1 MIAHLVGRGE
11 PAIGSTRF
19 GPIRPTTPV
28 HNRPACRDR
37 TIVRC
42 HHDCVRRYIDP
53 DDLDDDPWDD
63 EVDPSPIDGDGED
76 QEPSDTDVALPT
88 VGRASTPTGSVEVR
102 TTMQGLPTAIHIE
115 PSEMDRS
122 ATRLS
127 RTILLLCRQAGA
139 RAGAAHRAALLA
151 QGHPLEAVSYLRLP
165 SDRDAAA
172 VDREVDDFFDDE
184 EPGTWM
190 RRA

>member
-1 MIAHLVGRGE
+1 M
-11 PAIGSTRF
+11 
-19 GPIRPTTPV
+19 
-28 HNRPACRDR
+28 
-37 TIVRC
+37 
-42 HHDCVRRYIDP
+42 RRYIDP

-63 EVDPSPIDGDGED
+63 EVAPPASDDAGDDAQPAEG
-76 QEPSDTDVALPT
+76 DVALPT
-88 VGRASTPTGSVEVR
+88 VGRAATPTGSVEVR

-165 SDRDAAA
+165 SERDAAA

-184 EPGTWM
+184 EPSTWM

>member
-1 MIAHLVGRGE
+1 MDN
-11 PAIGSTRF
+11 
-19 GPIRPTTPV
+19 RPTP
-28 HNRPACRDR
+28 RDR

-63 EVDPSPIDGDGED
+63 DPWDDEVDATPADDAGENTE
-76 QEPSDTDVALPT
+76 QSDTDVALPT

-102 TTMQGLPTAIHIE
+102 TTMQGLPTAVHIE
-115 PSEMDRS
+115 ASEMERS
-122 ATRLS
+122 AARLS

-139 RAGAAHRAALLA
+139 RAGAAHRAELLA

-165 SDRDAAA
+165 SERDAAA

-184 EPGTWM
+184 EPSTWM

>member
-1 MIAHLVGRGE
+1 MIAHLVGRGD
-11 PAIGSTRF
+11 PAIGSTRPGRVRAG
-19 GPIRPTTPV
+19 GPVDNHPTP
-28 HNRPACRDR
+28 RDR
-37 TIVRC
+37 TGVRC

-63 EVDPSPIDGDGED
+63 EVDPAPSDDAGED
-76 QEPSDTDVALPT
+76 GEPSDTEVALPT

-115 PSEMDRS
+115 ASEMDRS
-122 ATRLS
+122 AARLS

-139 RAGAAHRAALLA
+139 RAGAAHRAELLA
-151 QGHPLEAVSYLRLP
+151 QGHPLEAVSYLNLP